1 MEMAAITHMGNVRD
15 NNEDAYYLDTEK
27 GKLFAIA
34 DGMGGHNAGEVA
46 SKMAIEKMLTIF
58 NNQPVDR
65 VNIIP
70 IIRDVFEQAS
80 VEIDEMAKTDEH
92 YDGMG
97 TTLTLVFVDN
107 DVLYIG
113 HIGDSRAY
121 MINSSGIKTMTR
133 DHTLVSEL
141 VKNGTITEKE
151 ARKHPQKNVIMKAIG
166 SSCKAI
172 PDIHEI
178 EVDEDSVFVI
188 CSDGLTDLVDDLEI
202 EENIKN
208 SETLAMGLMALK
220 DLALERGGFDN
231 VTIVAACIKTA

>member
-1 MEMAAITHMGNVRD
+1 MEMAAITHLGNVRD

-46 SKMAIEKMLTIF
+46 SKMAIEKMLAVF

-65 VNIIP
+65 VNIIS

-97 TTLTLVFVDN
+97 TTLTLVFVDK

-166 SSCKAI
+166 SGCKAI
-172 PDIHEI
+172 PDIHEVEI
-178 EVDEDSVFVI
+178 DEESVFII

-202 EENIKN
+202 QETIKN
-208 SETLAMGLMALK
+208 SETLAMGLMVLK